1 MATLLVWQWILI
13 AIAITMVAGSIIGL
27 FLYILHRQRQQ
38 NVTKG
43 QDWKDKEKGD
53 VVESSSSTVDTPISS
68 LPPPTTTT
76 SDTPSSSD
84 TTVDAE
90 KLDHHDAQLVL
101 MPLSPRRTHEKITIA
116 KNNASSSSSPNDKY
130 RSVLVQ
136 QTPEDDNDDATSKR
150 RISLSPFLEGVE
162 SPTHLQPPPPVP
174 VPPSVSPPPAPTRS
188 LDTTSSS
195 SNSTLPS
202 SIMLPSTR
210 LGIYP
215 NSSTRLHVDMAPAS
229 WRGPTPPWTIMTTT
243 TTTTTPSP
251 VTSAATD
258 TTGGVDS
265 HY

>member
-1 MATLLVWQWILI
+1 
-13 AIAITMVAGSIIGL
+13 MVAGSIIGL

-76 SDTPSSSD
+76 FDTPSSSD

-116 KNNASSSSSPNDKY
+116 KNNASSSSPNDKY

-136 QTPEDDNDDATSKR
+136 QTSEDDNDDATSKR

-202 SIMLPSTR
+202 SIMLSSTR

-215 NSSTRLHVDMAPAS
+215 SSSTRLHVDMVPTS

-243 TTTTTPSP
+243 TTTSSP
-251 VTSAATD
+251 ATSAATTD

>member
-1 MATLLVWQWILI
+1 MATLSVWQWVLI

-53 VVESSSSTVDTPISS
+53 VVETSSSTVDTPISS

-76 SDTPSSSD
+76 FDTPSSSD

-101 MPLSPRRTHEKITIA
+101 MPLSPRRTHEKISIA
-116 KNNASSSSSPNDKY
+116 KNNAPSSSPNDKY

-136 QTPEDDNDDATSKR
+136 QTSEDDNDDATSKR

-162 SPTHLQPPPPVP
+162 SPTHLQPPPAVP

-202 SIMLPSTR
+202 SIMLSSTR

-215 NSSTRLHVDMAPAS
+215 SSSTRLHVDMAPTS

-243 TTTTTPSP
+243 TTTSSP
-251 VTSAATD
+251 ATSAATTD

>member
-1 MATLLVWQWILI
+1 MATLLVWQWVLI

-76 SDTPSSSD
+76 FDTPSSSD

-202 SIMLPSTR
+202 SIMLSSTR

-215 NSSTRLHVDMAPAS
+215 SSSTRLHVDMVPTS

-243 TTTTTPSP
+243 TTTSSP
-251 VTSAATD
+251 ATSAATTD